1 MEFVECCGEWLE
13 WLCECDGVDGFSV
26 GVVLVLCCF
35 WWVGV
40 VDDGGVE
47 CLGVY
52 GEEECLLLD
61 HVVVFL

>member
-1 MEFVECCGEWLE
+1 ME